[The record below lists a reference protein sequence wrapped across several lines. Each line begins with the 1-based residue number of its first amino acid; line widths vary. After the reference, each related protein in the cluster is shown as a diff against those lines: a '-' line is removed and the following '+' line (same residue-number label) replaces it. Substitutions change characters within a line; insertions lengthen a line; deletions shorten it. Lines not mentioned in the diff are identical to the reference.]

1 MIVRPYKLCNN
12 ACRGESS
19 FHRIG
24 KVAFL
29 TQTLCHVCR
38 DKDLG
43 KNQGHSDNLILLE
56 KADKLFIDIE
66 KNGGLTDEEERVTKR
81 IVRRGNRLIDEFE
94 KEKERRIREREI
106 EKFGS

>member
-1 MIVRPYKLCNN
+1 MMIRPYKHYYR

-81 IVRRGNRLIDEFE
+81 IVKKGNRLIHEFE

>member
-66 KNGGLTDEEERVTKR
+66 TDEEERVTKR
-81 IVRRGNRLIDEFE
+81 IVKKGNRLIHEFE

>member
-1 MIVRPYKLCNN
+1 MCVEIR
-12 ACRGESS
+12 
-19 FHRIG
+19 F
-24 KVAFL
+24 
-29 TQTLCHVCR
+29 
-38 DKDLG
+38 G
-43 KNQGHSDNLILLE
+43 KNQGHSDNLIYWRRQN
-56 KADKLFIDIE
+56 KLFIDIE

>member
-19 FHRIG
+19 FHRIFISTHMT
-24 KVAFL
+24 KS
-29 TQTLCHVCR
+29 
-38 DKDLG
+38 LG

-81 IVRRGNRLIDEFE
+81 IVKKGNRLIHEFE

>member
-1 MIVRPYKLCNN
+1 M
-12 ACRGESS
+12 
-19 FHRIG
+19 
-24 KVAFL
+24 
-29 TQTLCHVCR
+29 CR

-81 IVRRGNRLIDEFE
+81 IVKKG
-94 KEKERRIREREI
+94 K
-106 EKFGS
+106 

>member
-1 MIVRPYKLCNN
+1 MIVRPYTLCNN

-19 FHRIG
+19 FHRIC
-24 KVAFL
+24 KVVFL

-38 DKDLG
+38 DKVLG

-56 KADKLFIDIE
+56 KTDKLFIDIE